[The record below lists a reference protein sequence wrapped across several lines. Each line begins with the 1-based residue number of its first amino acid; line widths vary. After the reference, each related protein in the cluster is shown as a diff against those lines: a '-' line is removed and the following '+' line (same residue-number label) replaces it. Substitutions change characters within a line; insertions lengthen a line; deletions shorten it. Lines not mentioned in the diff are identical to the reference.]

1 MNSHPAPVLAPLAGA
16 CTRLARALVVA
27 RDATCLELSHGH
39 HGPAAAVRAAFADLV
54 EAGLPL
60 FSASLVEA
68 GRHWVALQSADAIAR
83 HRRHASEAGVRH
95 E

>member
-1 MNSHPAPVLAPLAGA
+1 MNSHPAPPLAPVAVA

-27 RDATCLELSHGH
+27 RDATCLELSHGE
-39 HGPAAAVRAAFADLV
+39 HGPAAVVREAFADLV

-68 GRHWVALQSADAIAR
+68 GRHWVALQSEDAIAR
-83 HRRHASEAGVRH
+83 DRRNTSEAGVGH